1 MASFGL
7 KSKAMWNITCTVQ
20 LTTQPNSWQLQT
32 IEVVHVSTC
41 MYAVDTLPY
50 MLTDTILTNRYW
62 NILKHQ
68 KTRVLLTTP
77 VILIDEDIAMQIHN
91 SVSKEKQHQVGI
103 HKFWFKSLKSTLL
116 HKFIKLSMETLTSLF
131 IQCTCTIAHI
141 YMYIQ
146 MCVGNYLK
154 KPLLLT
160 ETLIT
165 QFRTI
170 HHTIELSFPLNL
182 PPKSHTIQFVFPY
195 LVGSPDI
202 TAVQRLNQ
210 LNGVVINYR
219 KNFTSH
225 KKTVHIK

>member
-7 KSKAMWNITCTVQ
+7 KSKPMWNITCTVQ

-41 MYAVDTLPY
+41 MYAVDTLLY
-50 MLTDTILTNRYW
+50 MLTDTTLTNWFW

-91 SVSKEKQHQVGI
+91 SVSKGKQHQVGI

-131 IQCTCTIAHI
+131 IQCTCTIAHT
-141 YMYIQ
+141 YIFR
-146 MCVGNYLK
+146 CV
-154 KPLLLT
+154 
-160 ETLIT
+160 
-165 QFRTI
+165 
-170 HHTIELSFPLNL
+170 
-182 PPKSHTIQFVFPY
+182 
-195 LVGSPDI
+195 
-202 TAVQRLNQ
+202 
-210 LNGVVINYR
+210 
-219 KNFTSH
+219 
-225 KKTVHIK
+225 